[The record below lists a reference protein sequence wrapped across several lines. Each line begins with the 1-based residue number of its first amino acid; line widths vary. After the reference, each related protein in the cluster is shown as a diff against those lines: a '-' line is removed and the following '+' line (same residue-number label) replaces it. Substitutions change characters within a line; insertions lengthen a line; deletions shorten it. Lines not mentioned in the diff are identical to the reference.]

1 MAAGLSLAQVGGT
14 ELTRQA
20 VHLIETGKVRPS
32 MRSLNVLAQ
41 RLQVPVTTLLVPSES
56 RGPFDQDSIAEV
68 ERLCR
73 NHQYEQALDRGI
85 EILEWSRSPEL
96 IACAHYHVG
105 DALCRLDRPDE
116 ALDHLAQAR
125 ELFETLDDQDRVAEA
140 MELEALALQIS
151 EDSRALSVACEAL
164 SRYQRRE
171 ERRPEV
177 ESRLLQ
183 RVGTILTAHREF
195 GEALKY
201 YDQALQVAG
210 GVRDLMR
217 LARLYHGLALCH
229 NLGDGDVRQ
238 AADLLLKA
246 HTLYEAEE
254 RLADAPTGSD
264 LARVENDIA
273 IVLIRHGDVE
283 RGEEFLVSSIR
294 RYEAAGLH
302 RRRSHT
308 LLSLAELRQGQ
319 GRLDEAAEILRGAIE
334 LAEELH
340 EMHALGVGH
349 RQLGE
354 VHAAGGRM
362 DRAAESFDRALGILR
377 AAGLDQ
383 PHAECVTARDRAL
396 GLGRAAETT
405 TTIA

>member
-1 MAAGLSLAQVGGT
+1 M

-32 MRSLNVLAQ
+32 MRSLRILAQ
-41 RLQVPVTTLLVPSES
+41 RLQVPVTSLLAPWDS
-56 RGPFDQDSIAEV
+56 RGPFDQDSLAEI

-73 NHQYEQALDRGI
+73 SHQYEQALARGG

-96 IACAHYHVG
+96 IACTHYLMG
-105 DALCRLDRPDE
+105 DALCRMDRPIE
-116 ALDHLAQAR
+116 ALEHLAHAR
-125 ELFETLDDQDRVAEA
+125 ELFEDLDDDRGRVAET

-151 EDSRALSVACEAL
+151 EDPRALGVAREAL
-164 SRYQRRE
+164 RRCQDRD

-183 RVGTILTAHREF
+183 RVATILANHREF
-195 GEALKY
+195 DEALNY
-201 YDQALQVAG
+201 YDRALQVAG

-217 LARLYHGLALCH
+217 LARLYHGLAVCH
-229 NLGDGDVRQ
+229 QGLGNVRV
-238 AADLLLKA
+238 AADLLFKA

-254 RLADAPTGSD
+254 RLANATTGSD

-273 IVLIRHGDVE
+273 IMLIRQGDLE
-283 RGEEFLVSSIR
+283 RGDEFLLSSIR

-308 LLSLAELRQGQ
+308 LLSLAELRQDQ
-319 GRLDEAAEILRGAIE
+319 GRLDEAADILRGAID
-334 LAEELH
+334 LAEQLQETQ
-340 EMHALGVGH
+340 ALGAGH

-354 VHAAGGRM
+354 LHAARGQR
-362 DRAAESFDRALGILR
+362 DRAAESFDRALEIMR
-377 AAGLDQ
+377 AAGLEQ
-383 PHAECVTARDRAL
+383 PYAECAAARDRAL
-396 GLGRAAETT
+396 GIDDASEASGS
-405 TTIA
+405 IA